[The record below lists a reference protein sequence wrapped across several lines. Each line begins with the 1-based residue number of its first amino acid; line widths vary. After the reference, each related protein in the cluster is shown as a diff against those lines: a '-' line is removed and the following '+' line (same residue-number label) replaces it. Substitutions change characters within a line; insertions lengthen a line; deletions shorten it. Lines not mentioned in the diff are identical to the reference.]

1 VLDLSLAHSSLA
13 LTREELLAL
22 ADLLGAESYPGLE
35 SVPTE
40 GEELLAELVAAGARS
55 LVARRLVTIEEA
67 DDVAVVPAA
76 ALSAALAPLVPP
88 TVGAFIS
95 SLSPGAVGLAVWWF
109 ESDHVVRQ
117 TTDGLGVTTFETMSP
132 EDGHE
137 ALATLLCVDGREAPR
152 AEPFEATTIDLVAT
166 FQDFPLDA
174 EGGGERIEATGPAV
188 ERLRSIR
195 LEASQIN
202 RIDVLWQRDASSQ
215 EIVTVIW
222 IDCGPQGCWLVEPV
236 TMRSDDEVDTYA
248 VLPMRAH
255 EAFERVLDALP
266 DLVTPD
272 RDEAP
277 Q

>member
-1 VLDLSLAHSSLA
+1 MSHANALLA

-40 GEELLAELVAAGARS
+40 DEGLLTELVAAGARS
-55 LVARRLVTIEEA
+55 LVARRLVTIEDV
-67 DDVAVVPAA
+67 DDVAVIPAP
-76 ALSAALAPLVPP
+76 ALSPALGPLVPP
-88 TVGAFIS
+88 AVGAFVS
-95 SLSPGAVGLAVWWF
+95 SLGPGAVGVAVWWF
-109 ESDHVVRQ
+109 GSDHVVRQ
-117 TTDGLGVTTFETMSP
+117 TADGLGVTTFETMSP

-137 ALATLLCVDGREAPR
+137 TLATLLDVDGREAPQ
-152 AEPFEATTIDLVAT
+152 AEPFEATSLDLVAA
-166 FQDFPLDA
+166 FQDFPMDA
-174 EGGGERIEATGPAV
+174 EAGAERIEATGLAV
-188 ERLRSIR
+188 ERLRRIR
-195 LEASQIN
+195 LEARRIN
-202 RIDVLWQRDASSQ
+202 RIDVLWQRDVSSQ

-272 RDEAP
+272 GGEEP
-277 Q
+277 G